1 MKVIQINLVE
11 VVRLYFVSRKKHL
24 YDEQLRGHKGKEIPV
39 QAWRGPAH
47 QHLKVLRLSVLR
59 TGRLYP
65 AGNISDA
72 HFC

>member
-1 MKVIQINLVE
+1 MKVVQINLVE
-11 VVRLYFVSRKKHL
+11 AVKLYFVSRKNLL
-24 YDEQLRGHKGKEIPV
+24 YDEQLWGHKGR
-39 QAWRGPAH
+39 AWRGPAH
-47 QHLKVLRLSVLR
+47 QHMKVVRFSVLR